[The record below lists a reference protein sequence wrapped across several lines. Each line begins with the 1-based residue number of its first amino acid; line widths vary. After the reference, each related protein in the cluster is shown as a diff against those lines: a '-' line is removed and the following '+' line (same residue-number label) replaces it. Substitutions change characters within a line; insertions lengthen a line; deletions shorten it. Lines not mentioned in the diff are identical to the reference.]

1 MSLRNLLLII
11 INSLIFLVILT
22 LSITF
27 YNQFSKV
34 LDDRI
39 LLQLNSIKT
48 LKQIQVENLI
58 KNEWNKFL
66 NTKDI
71 NQYDSL
77 EHLVPRSAY
86 NSSGIYDFT
95 KFNKAGK
102 TSIGFVSVNGN
113 TTSIKLIDY
122 QKIKKILLERT
133 GMGNT

>member
-1 MSLRNLLLII
+1 M
-11 INSLIFLVILT
+11 

-27 YNQFSKV
+27 YNQFSNV

-66 NTKDI
+66 SSNDTI
-71 NQYDSL
+71 SLDSL
-77 EHLVPRSAY
+77 QIAVPESAY

-95 KFNKAGK
+95 RFNKEGK
-102 TSIGFVSVNGN
+102 TSIGLVSIDGNKTNLKIILHTLSNCVLKFV
-113 TTSIKLIDY
+113 
-122 QKIKKILLERT
+122 LE
-133 GMGNT
+133 MCL